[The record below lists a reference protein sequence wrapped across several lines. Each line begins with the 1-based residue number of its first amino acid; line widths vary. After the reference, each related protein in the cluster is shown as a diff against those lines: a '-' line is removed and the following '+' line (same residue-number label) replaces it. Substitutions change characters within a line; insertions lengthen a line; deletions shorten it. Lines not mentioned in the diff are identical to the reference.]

1 MQHRSAS
8 YNGNHC
14 QRNRNR
20 TERRAA
26 QIAPM
31 AMRFSLAL
39 IRTSLHA
46 AVVLSFSVALV
57 LLFALWSLFELFDET
72 AAR

>member
-1 MQHRSAS
+1 
-8 YNGNHC
+8 
-14 QRNRNR
+14 
-20 TERRAA
+20 
-26 QIAPM
+26 M

-57 LLFALWSLFELFDET
+57 LLFALWSLFQLFDET

>member
-1 MQHRSAS
+1 MAEPG
-8 YNGNHC
+8 YNGNRSPRH
-14 QRNRNR
+14 RNRSENCP
-20 TERRAA
+20 A
-26 QIAPM
+26 QIASM

-57 LLFALWSLFELFDET
+57 LLFALWSLFQLFDET
-72 AAR
+72 AVR